1 MADFYDPVQT
11 WREIEPH
18 VLPSVAKEMHEHGR
32 RLLQLFC
39 TYVNYHYE
47 MVYMFDMGD
56 YKVENVKVIAEPTT
70 VVPSIGDYYPY
81 ATPYE
86 NEAIELFGVKINVKM
101 DGYRHRLYRIEDE
114 TPYVSPYDKA
124 TFKRD

>member
-1 MADFYDPVQT
+1 MAEFYDPVQT
-11 WREIEPH
+11 WREIEPNA
-18 VLPSVAKEMHEHGR
+18 LPSVAKEMHDNGR

-56 YKVENVKVIAEPTT
+56 YKVENVKVIAEPSTL
-70 VVPSIGDYYPY
+70 VPSIGDYYPY

-86 NEAIELFGVKINVKM
+86 NEAIELFGVKIKM
-101 DGYRHRLYRIEDE
+101 ISLDYNDKLYRIKVQNPLGPNGEGDQNNG
-114 TPYVSPYDKA
+114 
-124 TFKRD
+124 